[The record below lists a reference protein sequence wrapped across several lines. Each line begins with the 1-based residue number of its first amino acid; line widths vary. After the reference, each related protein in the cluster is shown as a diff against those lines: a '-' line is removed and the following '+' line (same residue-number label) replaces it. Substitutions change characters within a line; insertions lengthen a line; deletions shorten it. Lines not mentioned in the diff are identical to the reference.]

1 LIWLAFTAAVALW
14 WLLTGI
20 ALICV
25 HQEAPAV
32 RKLVLGVATVVAGT
46 SLWILPET
54 AATHSVSSVLAGFV
68 TALLIWGWLEL
79 VYLMGYVTGP
89 NKHSAPGGVATA
101 KRFMLALATIIYHE
115 VLALTIIVLAFLQV
129 GLEGDNLV
137 TPLVL
142 SVLWIMRGS
151 TKLNLFFG
159 VRHFN
164 ENWLPNSLR
173 YVTSFIVVGKNSALM
188 VPTTFMAALL
198 AAAFFFAGLNAT
210 SPTAE
215 LTLYLLA
222 WLSTLAVLE
231 HFFLMYPLGEH
242 ALWRWAVRSE

>member
-1 LIWLAFTAAVALW
+1 MIWLALTAAVALW

-20 ALICV
+20 ALLCV
-25 HQEAPAV
+25 HQAPSV
-32 RKLVLGVATVVAGT
+32 RKWVLGVATVIAGT
-46 SLWILPET
+46 SFWILPET
-54 AATHSVSSVLAGFV
+54 AATHSISSVLMGFLIG
-68 TALLIWGWLEL
+68 LLIWGWLEL

-89 NKHSAPGGVATA
+89 NKHQAPGGAPIA

-115 VLALTIIVLAFLQV
+115 ALALTVIVLAFLQV
-129 GLEGDNLV
+129 GLEGNNLV

-142 SVLWIMRGS
+142 SVLWIMRCS

-164 ENWLPNSLR
+164 ENWLPKSLN
-173 YVTSFIVVGKNSALM
+173 YITSFIVVGKNSALI
-188 VPTTFMAALL
+188 VPTTFMATLL
-198 AAAFFFAGLNAT
+198 AAALFFGGLNAA

-222 WLSTLAVLE
+222 WVSTLAVLE

-242 ALWRWAVRSE
+242 ALWRWAVRPE

>member
-1 LIWLAFTAAVALW
+1 MIWLALTAAVALW

-20 ALICV
+20 ALMCV
-25 HQEAPAV
+25 HQAPAV
-32 RKLVLGVATVVAGT
+32 RNLVLGVATVVAGM
-46 SLWILPET
+46 SFWILPET
-54 AATHSVSSVLAGFV
+54 AATHSVSSVLAGFLI
-68 TALLIWGWLEL
+68 ALLIWGWLEL

-89 NKHSAPGGVATA
+89 NKHQAPGGAATG
-101 KRFMLALATIIYHE
+101 KRFILALASIIYHE
-115 VLALTIIVLAFLQV
+115 VLALTVIVLAFLQV
-129 GLEGDNLV
+129 GLEGNNLI

-142 SVLWIMRGS
+142 SVLWIMRCS

-164 ENWLPNSLR
+164 ENWLPESLS
-173 YVTSFIVVGKNSALM
+173 YVTSFIAVGKNSALI

-198 AAAFFFAGLNAT
+198 AAALFFAGLNAA
-210 SPTAE
+210 SPTAA

-231 HFFLMYPLGEH
+231 HFFLMVPVGEH
-242 ALWRWAVRSE
+242 ALWRWAVRPE

>member
-1 LIWLAFTAAVALW
+1 MIWLALTAAVALW

-20 ALICV
+20 ALMCV
-25 HQEAPAV
+25 HQAPSV
-32 RKLVLGVATVVAGT
+32 RKWVLGVATVIAGA
-46 SLWILPET
+46 SFWILPET
-54 AATHSVSSVLAGFV
+54 AATHSISSVLMGFLI
-68 TALLIWGWLEL
+68 ALLIWGWLEL

-89 NKHSAPGGVATA
+89 NKHQAPGGAPTA

-115 VLALTIIVLAFLQV
+115 ALALTVIVLAFLQV
-129 GLEGDNLV
+129 GLEGNNLV

-142 SVLWIMRGS
+142 SVLWIMRCS

-164 ENWLPNSLR
+164 ENWLPKSLN
-173 YVTSFIVVGKNSALM
+173 YVASFIVVGKNSALI

-198 AAAFFFAGLNAT
+198 AAALFFAGLNAA

-222 WLSTLAVLE
+222 WVSTLAVLE

-242 ALWRWAVRSE
+242 ALWRWAMRPE

>member
-1 LIWLAFTAAVALW
+1 MIWLALTAAVALW

-20 ALICV
+20 ALMCV
-25 HQEAPAV
+25 HQVSAV
-32 RKLVLGVATVVAGT
+32 RNLVLGVATVVAGT
-46 SLWILPET
+46 SFWILPET
-54 AATHSVSSVLAGFV
+54 AATHSVHSVLVGFLI
-68 TALLIWGWLEL
+68 ALLIWGWLEL

-89 NKHSAPGGVATA
+89 NKDQAPGGAPTG
-101 KRFMLALATIIYHE
+101 KRFILALATIIYHE
-115 VLALTIIVLAFLQV
+115 VLALAIIVLAFLQV
-129 GLEGDNLV
+129 GLEGNNLI

-142 SVLWIMRGS
+142 SVLWIMRCS

-164 ENWLPNSLR
+164 ENWLPKSLS
-173 YVTSFIVVGKNSALM
+173 YVTSFIVVGKNSALI
-188 VPTTFMAALL
+188 VPTTLMAACL
-198 AAAFFFAGLNAT
+198 AAALFFAGINAA

-242 ALWRWAVRSE
+242 ALWRWAVRPE

>member
-1 LIWLAFTAAVALW
+1 LIWLALTAAVALW

-20 ALICV
+20 ALMCV
-25 HQEAPAV
+25 HQPPTA
-32 RKLVLGVATVVAGT
+32 RRWVLGVATMVAGT
-46 SLWILPET
+46 SFWILPET
-54 AATHSVSSVLAGFV
+54 AAVHSVSSVLVGFLL
-68 TALLIWGWLEL
+68 ALLIWGWLEL

-89 NKHSAPGGVATA
+89 NKRQAPGGAA
-101 KRFMLALATIIYHE
+101 AGKRFVLALATIIYHE
-115 VLALTIIVLAFLQV
+115 MLALTVIVLAFLQV
-129 GLEGDNLV
+129 GLEGDSLV

-142 SVLWIMRGS
+142 LVLWIMRCS

-164 ENWLPNSLR
+164 ENWLPESLS
-173 YVTSFIVVGKNSALM
+173 YVTSFIAVGKNSALIL
-188 VPTTFMAALL
+188 PTTFLAALL
-198 AAAFFFAGLNAT
+198 AATFFFAGLNA
-210 SPTAE
+210 SSQTAE

-242 ALWRWAVRSE
+242 ALWRWAVKVD